1 MNIVIVTL
9 PIRSEHSTVPPFGA
23 LAIIQSLRS
32 AGYKPYF
39 YDIDALRPSEQELTE
54 FMMSFKPDIVGISAV
69 VSTAYGLVKQLCSLL
84 RTKLPE
90 TRIILGGNMS
100 ASSEILLRF
109 CKLDVCVLGEGE
121 YTIRE
126 LALHYK
132 TKINDNAQEN
142 LRKIK
147 GIMYL
152 DENGNIV
159 NTGYRPQLTT
169 DEMIDPDFTILE
181 EYSDIKLFCNEPRGY
196 FSEDPRFYDSFRK
209 GKKQGMIMYS
219 KGCVARCSFCYRFDK
234 GYRILPVNRT
244 IDRIEYLIKNY
255 NVGFVVFGDECFGA
269 DKKHTAEL
277 VKALKELNV
286 LWLVGGVRCNS
297 VSKEILAQW
306 KDAGC
311 VKVIFGMES
320 GSERM
325 LNVMQKRTT
334 AKQNYDVAK
343 WTNETG
349 LQTTYQF
356 VIGLPGETPET
367 INESADFASYAL
379 TLDKNVSLLNISIN
393 WAFALPGTP
402 LYEYG
407 RSMGILGATIESEEQ
422 YLIENSNK
430 EPGDCREVTN
440 FTDCPYPIVLSWHRV
455 IRAIVYYRYL
465 KKFGIEQYYKNVYQ
479 KAVKPSILSI
489 LRSKDYNLL
498 FYNFPRIS
506 YKFRNLLWI
515 LNIRTAAR
523 QRGPVRMIML
533 FFSSLIFM
541 VAYLL
546 GKKLDFK
553 YKPLR
558 KTINE
563 DLKNPYFGTK
573 EMRPLRKGR

>member
-1 MNIVIVTL
+1 MI
-9 PIRSEHSTVPPFGA
+9 H
-23 LAIIQSLRS
+23 
-32 AGYKPYF
+32 
-39 YDIDALRPSEQELTE
+39 
-54 FMMSFKPDIVGISAV
+54 
-69 VSTAYGLVKQLCSLL
+69 
-84 RTKLPE
+84 
-90 TRIILGGNMS
+90 LG
-100 ASSEILLRF
+100 
-109 CKLDVCVLGEGE
+109 
-121 YTIRE
+121 
-126 LALHYK
+126 
-132 TKINDNAQEN
+132 
-142 LRKIK
+142 
-147 GIMYL
+147 
-152 DENGNIV
+152 
-159 NTGYRPQLTT
+159 
-169 DEMIDPDFTILE
+169 
-181 EYSDIKLFCNEPRGY
+181 
-196 FSEDPRFYDSFRK
+196 K

-430 EPGDCREVTN
+430 EPGDCCQVTN

-455 IRAIVYYRYL
+455 IRA
-465 KKFGIEQYYKNVYQ
+465 NV
-479 KAVKPSILSI
+479 ITDI
-489 LRSKDYNLL
+489 
-498 FYNFPRIS
+498 
-506 YKFRNLLWI
+506 
-515 LNIRTAAR
+515 
-523 QRGPVRMIML
+523 
-533 FFSSLIFM
+533 
-541 VAYLL
+541 
-546 GKKLDFK
+546 
-553 YKPLR
+553 
-558 KTINE
+558 
-563 DLKNPYFGTK
+563 
-573 EMRPLRKGR
+573 